1 MFRELRRKDKKMDK
15 EKIEEILIKGEY
27 GTLAC
32 LGDDGFPYAVPLNY
46 HYEDNAIYFHSALNG
61 HKIDA
66 ILNEPKVSFSIVNSY
81 KLLPEELNTHFES
94 VIIFGKA
101 SIVKNE
107 EKRNILYNLGMKYS
121 FDFEKVVN
129 DAVKGQFRTTALVKI
144 QIDHKEGKIAR

>member
-15 EKIEEILIKGEY
+15 DKIEEILINSEY

-32 LGDDGFPYAVPLNY
+32 LGDDGFPYSVPLNY
-46 HYEDNAIYFHSALNG
+46 HYENNTIYFHSALSG

-94 VIIFGKA
+94 VIVFGKA
-101 SIVKNE
+101 SMVEDE
-107 EKRNILYNLGMKYS
+107 EKRKYLYNLGMKYS
-121 FDFEKVVN
+121 YDFEKIVI
-129 DAVKGQFRTTALVKI
+129 DAVKEQFKTTGLVKI
-144 QIDHKEGKIAR
+144 QIDHKEGKTAR